1 MNEKTTGRVV
11 RALALAGLLLVPC
24 AANAIDFGVRGGFYS
39 DAEAGFLGG
48 ELLMGVTRSWFFNPN
63 VEYVFVDDGSLWTLN
78 GDFHYDFPT
87 RSNLAVWAGGGPAV
101 IFSEIDPPRGCRGR
115 NCEGQ
120 DDTELGLNLLGGVGF
135 AERGPIRP
143 YVQGKVILADNTEA
157 AIAFGLRFH

>member
-1 MNEKTTGRVV
+1 MTGKTKGRVLC
-11 RALALAGLLLVPC
+11 ALALAGLLLAPA

-63 VEYVFVDDGSLWTLN
+63 IEYVFVDDGSLWTVN
-78 GDFHYDFPT
+78 GDVHYDFPT
-87 RSNLAVWAGGGPAV
+87 RSNLAVWAGGGPAL
-101 IFSEIDPPRGCRGR
+101 IFSELDAPRNCR
-115 NCEGQ
+115 NCEDQ

-135 AERGPIRP
+135 SKRGPIRP

-157 AIAFGLRFH
+157 AIAFGLRIH